1 MSDDDDNN
9 TPLILFTLI
18 LFLFVGSIAK
28 QLAPKYFTITL
39 LLVGMSSGVLLNFTS
54 LKESQLGGVVLG
66 LSRID
71 PHTMLYVFLPPLIFE
86 SAFSIEWHLFKK
98 TAWQCLLLAGPGL
111 LLASGMTALPI
122 KVVMYED
129 WTFAASLLLGTVL
142 SATDPVAVVALL
154 KELGAKKSLA
164 TLIEGESLMND
175 GTAMVIFNVVFPA
188 LKLARYV
195 PGGQNTEYS
204 PWAPDAFSVIA
215 EFAKMALGGA
225 LWGLFCGILMAA
237 WHNACFNRPLVE
249 IAISFAAAFA
259 TFFVAEFYLGVSGV
273 LGVGAYGVY
282 MGCVGR
288 TSISPEARSG
298 TAAMP
303 FSARLPFL
311 FTTRV

>member
-1 MSDDDDNN
+1 MG
-9 TPLILFTLI
+9 T
-18 LFLFVGSIAK
+18 
-28 QLAPKYFTITL
+28 
-39 LLVGMSSGVLLNFTS
+39 GVLLNFTS
-54 LKESQLGGVVLG
+54 LKESQLGGAVLD

-122 KVVMYED
+122 NVLMYKD
-129 WTFAASLLLGTVL
+129 WSFEASLLLGTVL

-188 LKLARYV
+188 LKLVRYSAAAR
-195 PGGQNTEYS
+195 GDMEYS
-204 PWAPDAFSVIA
+204 PWSPSALSVA
-215 EFAKMALGGA
+215 GEFVKMAFGGA
-225 LWGLFCGILMAA
+225 LWGLICGILMAT

-298 TAAMP
+298 TAAMLFP
-303 FSARLPFL
+303 RGFLLFYYPRIPLLPTL
-311 FTTRV
+311 TGAHLLLLIMNTLILLQRIYIYCR